1 MSELNHEK
9 ELLDF
14 INGKIKKL
22 PLDYSKV
29 FYLYSKIIK
38 LSLVKTYTSFNSIQY
53 SLDCLNM
60 VSNIFC
66 ILLSYTNNSKL
77 TMFLSERAIILFIEY
92 INLSNDLNY
101 YEDINI
107 LDVKLF
113 IYKKTIGPIKLNN
126 KNKKTN
132 QNIQIIKN
140 YNKFVLIYKE
150 IIINIFK
157 KLVLEEKNIE
167 YIDIFIS
174 DIYKSL
180 GNISYEFYSINK
192 LDILEDLLYNIDLTN
207 LPKSINIIS
216 INLEIYMYL
225 YNNQY
230 QIPKIFDKYK
240 IDNIPDKLCKN
251 IITKIKSLNY
261 YKNIIKSI

>member
-9 ELLDF
+9 ELLNF
-14 INGKIKKL
+14 INSKIKKL

-38 LSLVKTYTSFNSIQY
+38 LSLVKTYTSFKSIQY

-60 VSNIFC
+60 VSNIFF

-77 TMFLSERAIILFIEY
+77 TMFLSERAVILFIEY

-126 KNKKTN
+126 KSFD
-132 QNIQIIKN
+132 QNIKN
-140 YNKFVLIYKE
+140 YNRFVLIYRD

-157 KLVLEEKNIE
+157 QLILEEKNIE
-167 YIDIFIS
+167 YIDVFIS

-180 GNISYEFYSINK
+180 GNISYEFYKNDKI
-192 LDILEDLLYNIDLTN
+192 DILEDLLYNIDVNN
-207 LPKSINIIS
+207 LLKSINITS

-225 YNNQY
+225 HTNQY
-230 QIPKIFDKYK
+230 QIPKVFDKYK

-251 IITKIKSLNY
+251 IITKIKSQNY